1 MRLFKFILNVRLDYR
16 LTSILS
22 AFKQT
27 YAKNLNESSCEQ
39 LNNNN
44 VQELSKEMN
53 MNLLNEFDKV
63 FQGESALDLDDVGG
77 TKLLRVL
84 LKLVLND
91 HQPLVSGA
99 LKILF
104 RHFCQIKETMS
115 VLKQVHIV
123 ISIHLISSLS
133 DYSTFVFYRFNCLC
147 RKTT

>member
-1 MRLFKFILNVRLDYR
+1 MPFYFFQFILNVRLDYR

-27 YAKNLNESSCEQ
+27 YEKNLNESSSE
-39 LNNNN
+39 LNNN
-44 VQELSKEMN
+44 VQELNKEMN
-53 MNLLNEFDKV
+53 MNLLNELEKV

-84 LKLVLND
+84 LKLILND

-115 VLKQVHIV
+115 VLKQVREFVYSFHS
-123 ISIHLISSLS
+123 IS
-133 DYSTFVFYRFNCLC
+133 
-147 RKTT
+147 